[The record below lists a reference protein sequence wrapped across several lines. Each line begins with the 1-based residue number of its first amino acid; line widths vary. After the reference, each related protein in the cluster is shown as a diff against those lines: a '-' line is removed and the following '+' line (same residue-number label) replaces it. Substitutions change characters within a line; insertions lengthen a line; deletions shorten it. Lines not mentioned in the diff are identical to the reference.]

1 MPLILWDDGYVGGT
15 RPKKGG
21 FVEDIVSKKPN
32 VRSALRSEAE
42 SVGRRAQAN
51 LDGSGRSGKNR
62 TSIEVRHPPARRQGR
77 FGTAAATLDS
87 SVHLVSEGGMVGAL
101 SIEYGRDATEG
112 EGWVANHGGQA
123 GKYILHRAAGLKR
136 G

>member
-1 MPLILWDDGYVGGT
+1 MPLIHWDDGYVGGN
-15 RPKKGG
+15 RPKKRG
-21 FVEDIVSKKPN
+21 FVEKIVSYKPD
-32 VRSALRSEAE
+32 VTDELRSTAE

-51 LDGSGRSGKNR
+51 LDGSGRSGQNR

-87 SVHLVSEGGMVGAL
+87 SVHLVSEGGMAGAL
-101 SIEYGRDATEG
+101 SIEYGRDSTEG
-112 EGWVANHGGQA
+112 RGWFADHGGQA